1 MKNQRYIVMTFF
13 ALAVSFGLALRGV
26 LAPVLASLDL
36 PDPRLLGLVEVSS
49 LTGLIGG
56 GATFLVLLRNTAA
69 LVFTDEVIV
78 ELRKV
83 AWPTREEAVRS
94 ASIVIGTTIFFA
106 LVLGLFDVLWARL
119 TSAFL
124 FTEG

>member
-1 MKNQRYIVMTFF
+1 MAFF
-13 ALAVSFGLALRGV
+13 ALAVSLGLALRGV
-26 LAPVLASLDL
+26 LGPVMAALDL
-36 PDPRLLGLVEVSS
+36 PDPRLLDIIEVSS
-49 LTGLIGG
+49 VTGLVGG
-56 GATFLVLLRNTAA
+56 GVAFLVLLRNTAA
-69 LVFTDEVIV
+69 LVFTDEVIT

-83 AWPTREEAVRS
+83 AWPSREEAVRS